1 MGVLPKYEHIS
12 LPTRPNVIATV
23 SPFMK
28 VWMCDD
34 LYQQANIFQY
44 AIIALCQHMKLSK
57 AYDSS
62 SSHTC
67 MDLHIEALYSE
78 RGWGWWDGEI
88 GKNMERQNFWLWSGT
103 AKV

>member
-23 SPFMK
+23 SLFMK

-44 AIIALCQHMKLSK
+44 AIIAPLSI
-57 AYDSS
+57 YE
-62 SSHTC
+62 T
-67 MDLHIEALYSE
+67 
-78 RGWGWWDGEI
+78 W
-88 GKNMERQNFWLWSGT
+88 
-103 AKV
+103 